1 MNGLDG
7 FGFTRALIFP
17 YDELD
22 FLPLRYA
29 GGKAHAQRPGSGGA
43 QMLYFFENFVL
54 DPARRELRCGN
65 ALIAVQPQV
74 FDLLEYLVTNRD
86 RVVSKDDI
94 LQAVWGGRT
103 VSESALTTRINATRA
118 AVGDDGDQQ
127 RLIRTIP
134 RKGIRFV
141 GIVREG
147 PRPLHEAAAA
157 EPAEMETAGR
167 TTPGWDKAKS
177 AERRQLT
184 IASCELLLGAE
195 NAGMDPEDIREIIRS
210 YHSRVAE
217 TACRYNELVAHTYA
231 NTAVLYFGYPEA
243 HEDDPERAVRAALD
257 LAAATAALKALTPLH
272 TRVGIATG
280 LVLVGEMTDA
290 GGGQEHG
297 IIGETPNIAAQL
309 QALAEPNIV
318 VIAESTRKLLGNL
331 FDLQDLG
338 TKDLK
343 GIVGPVRAWAALR
356 PSLVE
361 GRFEALHG
369 SGLTDFVGRDEELE
383 LLLRR
388 WSRAKS
394 GEGQVVLLSG
404 EPGIGKS
411 RLIAELAEAI
421 ASEPQVRL
429 RNFCSPQHIDSAL
442 YPTIRQIERAAE
454 FTRDDTSQA
463 KLDKLDALLAR
474 SATSSSDSALFAEM
488 LSLPNDGRHPA
499 LKLTPQQR
507 RQRTLEALVLQ
518 IVTLSRQNPVVM
530 IFEDAQWADPT
541 SLELF
546 SEVVERLQTL
556 RVLLVITFRPEFQP
570 PWLGRP
576 YVTALTINR
585 LAAREAG
592 AMIDRIIGDRPIPAN
607 IQKDIIERTDGI
619 PLFIEEMTKAVL
631 EADSQNTAART
642 VAAAPSPMV
651 PASLHASLMARLDRL
666 GPAKE
671 VAQIGS
677 AIGREFSHALLAA
690 VARKPEA
697 ELVTALDRLVA
708 AGLLFRQGMPPYATY
723 LFKHA
728 LLQDAAY
735 GTLLREPRRAL
746 HARIAETLEGQFAEL
761 TETRP
766 ELLARQCAEA
776 GLIEK
781 AAGLW
786 GKAGQRSLE
795 RSALVEAVA
804 LFTRGLDQAASLP
817 ATPALRREQVKLQ
830 VGLANSLYHSKGIAA
845 AETTSAFNQARV
857 MIEEAE
863 RLGEHIEDPLLLY
876 SVLYG
881 FFIPKFMNFD
891 GDAASALA
899 RQFLALAE
907 QQNAAA
913 PIMIGHRLLGNTLLV
928 IGDPAEAL
936 SHLDRAWA
944 LYDPAAHRLL
954 TTRFGHDVGV
964 ATLTFRPLA
973 LWMLG
978 YPKTALGET
987 ERAITAARQTDHMP
1001 TLLFALACTSLTRI
1015 CCRDAAVAATN
1026 LDECIALALEKVPFF
1041 KMFAGA
1047 QRGCVLAQTG
1057 KAADAIQAIN
1067 AEIAGLR
1074 AMGATTWRTAYLS
1087 HLALAYAALGK
1098 LDDAGRCIGE
1108 AMTAVE
1114 TTKEGWYQAEI
1125 NRIAGEIALNS
1136 PDPDAAR
1143 AEAYFERALALARQ
1157 QQARSWELRAAMS
1170 LALLWRN
1177 QSKVQ
1182 EAREL
1187 LAPVYGWFTEG
1198 FDTRDLK
1205 EAKALLD
1212 ELAA

>member
-1 MNGLDG
+1 MNALDG

-22 FLPLRYA
+22 FLPLRYP
-29 GGKAHAQRPGSGGA
+29 GGNAHAQRPGSGGA

-103 VSESALTTRINATRA
+103 VSEFALTTRINATRA
-118 AVGDDGDQQ
+118 AIGDDGDQQ

-217 TACRYNELVAHTYA
+217 TACRYNGLVAHTYA

-356 PSLVE
+356 PSLAE

-607 IQKDIIERTDGI
+607 IRKDIIERTDGI

-631 EADSQNTAART
+631 EADSQSTAART

-907 QQNAAA
+907 QQNATA

-1170 LALLWRN
+1170 LARLWRN

>member
-1 MNGLDG
+1 M
-7 FGFTRALIFP
+7 R
-17 YDELD
+17 
-22 FLPLRYA
+22 
-29 GGKAHAQRPGSGGA
+29 
-43 QMLYFFENFVL
+43 
-54 DPARRELRCGN
+54 
-65 ALIAVQPQV
+65 
-74 FDLLEYLVTNRD
+74 
-86 RVVSKDDI
+86 
-94 LQAVWGGRT
+94 
-103 VSESALTTRINATRA
+103 RA

-141 GIVREG
+141 GIVQEG
-147 PRPLHEAAAA
+147 PSSPHESAAAA
-157 EPAEMETAGR
+157 PVQMETAER

-195 NAGMDPEDIREIIRS
+195 NAGMDPEDIREILRS

-217 TACRYNELVAHTYA
+217 TACRHHGQVAHTYG

-243 HEDDPERAVRAALD
+243 HEDDPDRAVRAALD
-257 LAAATAALKALTPLH
+257 LVAATAALKTPTPLQ

-280 LVLVGEMTDA
+280 LVVVGEMTDA
-290 GGGQEHG
+290 GSAQERG

-309 QALAEPNIV
+309 QALAEPDVV

-356 PSLVE
+356 PSLAAS
-361 GRFEALHG
+361 RFEALHG
-369 SGLTDFVGRDEELE
+369 SGLTDLVGRDEELE

-388 WSRAKS
+388 WSRAKA
-394 GEGQVVLLSG
+394 GEGQVILLSG
-404 EPGIGKS
+404 EPGISKS
-411 RLIAELAEAI
+411 RLTAALVEAI

-429 RNFCSPQHIDSAL
+429 RNFCAPQHVDSAL
-442 YPTIRQIERAAE
+442 YPTIGQLERAAG
-454 FTRDDTSQA
+454 FARDDTSKT
-463 KLDKLDALLAR
+463 KLDKLDALLAQ
-474 SATSSSDSALFAEM
+474 SATSPHDAALFAEL
-488 LSLPNDGRHPA
+488 LSVPNDGRYPA
-499 LKLTPQQR
+499 LEMTAQQR
-507 RQRTLEALVLQ
+507 RQRTLGALMVQ
-518 IVTLSRQNPVVM
+518 VVTLSHQNPVLI

-541 SLELF
+541 SIELF
-546 SEVVERLQTL
+546 SHIVDGLPTL

-576 YVTALTINR
+576 HVTALTINR
-585 LAAREAG
+585 LAARQAG
-592 AMIDRIIGDRPIPAN
+592 AMIDHIVGDEPLPAS
-607 IQKDIIERTDGI
+607 IRKDIIERTDGI

-631 EADSQNTAART
+631 EADNQSAAERT
-642 VAAAPSPMV
+642 VAAAPPPAV

-666 GPAKE
+666 GSAKE
-671 VAQIGS
+671 VAQIGA
-677 AIGREFSHALLAA
+677 AIGRDFSHELLAA
-690 VARKPEA
+690 VVRQPES
-697 ELVTALDRLVA
+697 ELRLALDRLIE
-708 AGLLFRQGMPPYATY
+708 AGLLYRQGVPPHATY

-728 LLQDAAY
+728 LVQDASY
-735 GTLLREPRRAL
+735 GTLLREHRRAL
-746 HARIAETLEGQFAEL
+746 HASIAEALESRF
-761 TETRP
+761 TEITSTRP
-766 ELLARQCAEA
+766 ELLARQCADA

-795 RSALVEAVA
+795 RSAVVEAVA
-804 LFTRGLDQAASLP
+804 LFTRGLDQVASLP

-845 AETTSAFNQARV
+845 AETISAFNQARV
-857 MIEEAE
+857 MIQEVES
-863 RLGEHIEDPLLLY
+863 LGEHIEDPLLLY

-899 RQFLALAE
+899 RQFLELAE
-907 QQNAAA
+907 QQNATA

-928 IGDPAEAL
+928 IGDAAEAL
-936 SHLDRAWA
+936 LHLDRAWA
-944 LYDPAAHRLL
+944 LYDPAAHRPLV
-954 TTRFGHDVGV
+954 TRFGHDVGV

-973 LWMLG
+973 LWLLG
-978 YPKTALGET
+978 YPKTALEET
-987 ERAITAARQTDHMP
+987 ERAITAARETDHIP
-1001 TLLFALACTSLTRI
+1001 TLLFALSCTALTRI
-1015 CCRDAAVAATN
+1015 CCRDATVAATN
-1026 LDECIALALEKVPFF
+1026 LDECIALAQGKVPFF

-1074 AMGATTWRTAYLS
+1074 AMGVTTWRTAYLS

-1098 LDDAGRCIGE
+1098 FDDAGRCIGE

-1143 AEAYFERALALARQ
+1143 AEAYFERALAFARQ
-1157 QQARSWELRAAMS
+1157 QQAKSWELRAAMS

-1177 QSKVQ
+1177 QRKVQ
-1182 EAREL
+1182 EAR
-1187 LAPVYGWFTEG
+1187 
-1198 FDTRDLK
+1198 
-1205 EAKALLD
+1205 
-1212 ELAA
+1212 